1 MNATVYLLVRIAW
14 VVGKV
19 LMQYVKEKQAVLT
32 PEERKAWNE
41 DWSKKFFSGE

>member
-1 MNATVYLLVRIAW
+1 MNATIYLVVRIAW
-14 VVGKV
+14 AAAK
-19 LMQYVKEKQAVLT
+19 LLYAFAEKRQAILT